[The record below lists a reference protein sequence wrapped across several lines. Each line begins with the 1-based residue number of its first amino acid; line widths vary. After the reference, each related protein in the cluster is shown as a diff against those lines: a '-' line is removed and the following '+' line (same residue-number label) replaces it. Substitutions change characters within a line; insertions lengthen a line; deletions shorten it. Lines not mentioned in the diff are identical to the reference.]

1 FEHKWI
7 VFILASNYHGRTQKV
22 LNQDSTLLYVNEGD
36 NITVTCLYQSDID
49 MHFSWYKHKFSQK
62 PELIATIYKYDT
74 KATFYDGFK
83 NNARFTLVIGKDR
96 NYLVIT
102 ELEVS
107 DSATYYCGNA
117 QSNIVEFGKAT
128 KLTVK
133 ASQSHSLSV
142 LQQPV
147 LEPVHPG
154 NSVTLQCT
162 VLTENY
168 AGGHSVYWFRHDS
181 GESLPGIIHTHGDI
195 SDKCKNS
202 SKARSPT
209 QSCVYELPVE
219 NLRLS
224 DAGAYYCAVA
234 ICGEI
239 IFGNGTK
246 LDIKVHLIKVCLLLK
261 FGLYCFINS
270 PFYVGKYFGFFKFLF
285 FTIIPENCTSWNSTI
300 LALATSN
307 IICVSVIVILGRLL
321 CKHWLQSKTNFKL
334 HNFQKD
340 F

>member
-1 FEHKWI
+1 MYGEKKEEFTDEQDGN
-7 VFILASNYHGRTQKV
+7 VSILDDESEDENHGRTQKV

-246 LDIKVHLIKVCLLLK
+246 LDIKV
-261 FGLYCFINS
+261 
-270 PFYVGKYFGFFKFLF
+270 
-285 FTIIPENCTSWNSTI
+285 PENCTSWNSTI

-321 CKHWLQSKTNFKL
+321 CKHWLQSHRPDPGPDSALRLSNKAINSLAVKIAWCP
-334 HNFQKD
+334 D
-340 F
+340 P